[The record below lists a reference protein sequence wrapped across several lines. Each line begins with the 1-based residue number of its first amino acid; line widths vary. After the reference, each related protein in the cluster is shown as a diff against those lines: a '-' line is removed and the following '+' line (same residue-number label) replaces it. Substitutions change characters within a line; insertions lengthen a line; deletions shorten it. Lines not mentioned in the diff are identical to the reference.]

1 MYLKDAIIRN
11 VIDPLYIRVY
21 NHMEEMNNISR
32 LSLKLEHKKDIV
44 NTLTEIVVIK
54 EKYGIPYSED
64 LVLISKYKI

>member
-21 NHMEEMNNISR
+21 KHMEEMNNISR

>member
-1 MYLKDAIIRN
+1 MYLKDAIVRN

-21 NHMEEMNNISR
+21 KHMEEMNNVSR

>member
-21 NHMEEMNNISR
+21 KHMEEMNNVSR

>member
-21 NHMEEMNNISR
+21 NHMEEMNNVSR